1 MSDKLNATVKTWE
14 LLEAIKIVE
23 NFISSERIGKGYLKG
38 VCIETDR
45 KENTLILRTTDLK
58 MAAKVE
64 ILGRVNKDG
73 KAVVSCKIFK
83 DLLKGISNTDVSI
96 AIEKDKMIIQ
106 TESSKSI
113 ISLIEDAEFPV
124 WVGVDKLKY
133 YSVQISDLKNLFE
146 NVKFSASVNSENEAV
161 NCVRLE
167 YEEEKLKA
175 AGTDTYRLSYAEID
189 LKNVEGH
196 SEERLNVS
204 VPLKMIDGIV
214 KSMKSKLGIPR
225 EKVLIVCDGNKVL
238 FKLAGIEIVSDLI
251 KLEFPDYKT
260 IIENLNVDKQAV
272 IHTKDFLAV
281 LKRTYAVAKSNKE
294 AKNGA
299 IFDFS
304 QNKLAIKS
312 IDEYSEFREEITTL
326 YTGEDLKISLN
337 VKFLIDFIGKVKDKT
352 TVMKMLND
360 KSAVLVKGESN
371 DNWIYLI
378 MPLALREY

>member
-14 LLEAIKIVE
+14 LLEAVKVVE
-23 NFISSERIGKGYLKG
+23 NFISSERIGKDYLKG

-83 DLLKGISNTDVSI
+83 GLLKVISDTDVSI

-106 TESSKSI
+106 TENSKST
-113 ISLIEDAEFPV
+113 ISLMEDAEFPV

-133 YSVQISDLKNLFE
+133 YSVRISDLKNLFE

-196 SEERLNVS
+196 PGERLNAS
-204 VPLKMIDGIV
+204 VPLKAIDGIV
-214 KSMKSKLGIPR
+214 KSMKSKLIIPR
-225 EKVLIVCDGNKVL
+225 VKVLITCGEDKIL
-238 FKLAGIEIVSDLI
+238 FKLAGIEIVSELTR
-251 KLEFPDYKT
+251 LEFPDYKT
-260 IIENLNVDKQAV
+260 IIKNLNVDKQA
-272 IHTKDFLAV
+272 ILHTKDFIAV
-281 LKRTYAVAKSNKE
+281 LKRAYSIAKGNKE

-304 QNKLAIKS
+304 RNKLAIKS
-312 IDEYSEFREEITTL
+312 IDEYSEFKEEIATL

-352 TVMKMLND
+352 AVMKILNN
-360 KSAVLVKGESN
+360 KSTVLIKGETD
-371 DNWIYLI
+371 DNWIYLT